1 MADRIDEI
9 VGDKAF
15 EQFDRLLDKLDKS
28 RTLFSDNV
36 KAAMLLNNAIGG
48 SKSFK
53 DYAKTVEETEKA
65 LNKVQASQERL
76 RLEEIRLAQAREKA
90 FDKYEKQAAKAASIM
105 GPKQIDPY
113 KRLSQ
118 EYDNASKKA
127 QNLGASLAFL
137 EKEFGTSR
145 TQVEEV
151 KIKALSSAYNKA
163 KDEAAKLHIQLLTID
178 QSIGKSQRNVG
189 NYRSGF
195 NGLGNSINQISRE
208 LPNFAIS
215 AQIGIMALSN
225 NLPILMDNIKQTSN
239 EIKAMRAQGQQVP
252 GLFKQIVSSIFSW
265 GTALTLLITLSI
277 AYSKEIG
284 NFFSALFKGSEALK
298 QFADNHKN
306 LNEVYKEANKSA
318 GEQIARLRIL
328 RATAQDVTLSTEQ
341 RLKAVRQLQEE
352 FPKTYKALSDEIIL
366 NGQDKLATDEL
377 TKSIVAQAKARAA
390 LGKISEIEGKIL
402 DSEYKKEKIR
412 NAERAERARV
422 ITGKSIGAAGFILDI
437 ESQRRDISKRAKLA
451 LDIEDQNQKVLT
463 SERDFLT
470 KFAGLPNL
478 TEVII
483 GDPEKTKKTG
493 DTLRKDQLELNK
505 ARIEAAKEALQSI
518 YTDETKSLNQRLA
531 ALNMFNEKSKELI
544 GIDKDIQLSET
555 ELSSYKIQAI
565 EERAKNDLLNLETET
580 RNKKF
585 DIQKQANDREV
596 AENER
601 IFNLQMANAKKADDE
616 FLKQVAL
623 GMETR
628 QSLYIQAADSELLAL
643 AEQYANGAMTAE
655 QYAQRRL
662 EIQHKLNQDLVN
674 AEIEQIQFLI
684 DIQKMAGKD
693 TASEEKKLLEL
704 KQKYAK
710 ENTDYQIN
718 QLEKLRDKEAE
729 LIAKRKEIAQE
740 FGNFA
745 IAIVQGQFQQS
756 EDTLRKESEAIDI
769 KKAKDLE
776 SVERSIA
783 SEQDKAAKIAI
794 INAKAQSQKEAIER
808 RQRQLELERARFEK
822 QAGIARII
830 VDTASAVAQALPNIP
845 LSLLVGALGAAQ
857 LATAIAT
864 PLPKF
869 EDGGKMNYTGLA
881 EYGHGTELR
890 IDPDGKVSL
899 TSNKPEIGI
908 VKKGTEFISNKNL
921 LQMLSKPE
929 QPIYSGGQQ
938 ISWSD
943 LIASQKQTSKE
954 VVNAVLSLKQ
964 PKQRGVGYYNTA
976 KGQSYYQR
984 NN

>member
-15 EQFDRLLDKLDKS
+15 EQFDRLITQLDKS
-28 RTLFSDNV
+28 RTLFVDSA
-36 KAAMLLNNAIGG
+36 KAANMFTAAVGG
-48 SKSFK
+48 AKSFK
-53 DYAKTVEETEKA
+53 EYTQSVEVAEKK
-65 LNKVQASQERL
+65 LNELRISQIKVQKEELQLQKVRDQITAKQLSNDQKSSRSITEQSRL
-76 RLEEIRLAQAREKA
+76 YTQLSKTLEKLRSDAQDVGVRFGENSIQ
-90 FDKYEKQAAKAASIM
+90 FQKAAERVRVV
-105 GPKQIDPY
+105 DT
-113 KRLSQ
+113 RLKS
-118 EYDNASKKA
+118 
-127 QNLGASLAFL
+127 
-137 EKEFGTSR
+137 
-145 TQVEEV
+145 
-151 KIKALSSAYNKA
+151 
-163 KDEAAKLHIQLLTID
+163 ID
-178 QSIGKSQRNVG
+178 QQLGKSQRFVG
-189 NYRSGF
+189 EYERAGVGGF
-195 NGLGNSINQISRE
+195 NRIGNSINQLTRE
-208 LPNFAIS
+208 LPAFTFS
-215 AQIGIMALSN
+215 VQTGFLALSN
-225 NLPILMDNIKQTSN
+225 NIPIFVD
-239 EIKAMRAQGQQVP
+239 EIQRVRAEVKGLRADGKEVP
-252 GLFKQIVSSIFSW
+252 GVMKQIAGSFFSW
-265 GTALTLLITLSI
+265 MTVMSVTITLLTI
-277 AYSKEIG
+277 YGKEIG
-284 NFFSALFKGSEALK
+284 NFFAALFKGSEALK

-306 LNEVYKEANKSA
+306 LNEVYKTANQSA

-412 NAERAERARV
+412 NAERAESARV

-451 LDIEDQNQKVLT
+451 LDIEDQNQKVLI

-470 KFAGLPNL
+470 KFAKLPTL
-478 TEVII
+478 TDVII

-544 GIDKDIQLSET
+544 GIDKAIQLTET
-555 ELSSYKIQAI
+555 ELSSYKIKAI

-601 IFNLQMANAKKADDE
+601 IFNMQMANAKKADDE

-756 EDTLRKESEAIDI
+756 EETLRKESESIDI

-776 SVERSIA
+776 AVERSIA

-794 INAKAQSQKEAIER
+794 INAKSQSQKEAIER

-899 TSNKPEIGI
+899 TSNKPEIGV

-921 LQMLSKPE
+921 LQMLAKPE

-964 PKQRGVGYYNTA
+964 QKQRGVGYYNTA